1 MAFWGFVCGGTR
13 PEIASS
19 GKSEINAVLE
29 VIIGSG
35 DEALELNGTG
45 DEGARLRWFG
55 GLAKGVGIYNA
66 LDAINGGCEEFAVTC
81 DCR

>member
-1 MAFWGFVCGGTR
+1 MTWCRFLWGGTR
-13 PEIASS
+13 LKMSNR
-19 GKSEINAVLE
+19 GKSEVNAVLE

-66 LDAINGGCEEFAVTC
+66 LDVINGGCEEFCMVF
-81 DCR
+81 DC